1 MNILSLKYWIY
12 SSAISWLKIFVFLRF
27 THVDVYNYIIHVHA
41 VVITSVFLSM
51 GIFIVSTFMLVIAHN
66 NLIDSTCIRVSLWYI
81 LDNARWLCNIHLLIY
96 SPPRSILTFFVL
108 PLLWY
113 FYCLIFF
120 LLMDFSLWY
129 YFALF
134 WVDNLGI
141 FLTCWLAHLILY
153 FGIVFY
159 PFFSI
164 CHCFCWAIGGF
175 QIFWIWMS
183 PLCDIYV

>member
-120 LLMDFSLWY
+120 LLMDFCISLIIFFIFFGSSL
-129 YFALF
+129 YFLTLLRTFNLSLCLSNLLPSFLNMSYSLLGTLF
-134 WVDNLGI
+134 W
-141 FLTCWLAHLILY
+141 
-153 FGIVFY
+153 IVFL
-159 PFFSI
+159 S
-164 CHCFCWAIGGF
+164 CLVH
-175 QIFWIWMS
+175 
-183 PLCDIYV
+183 LT